1 MAKKKPIVQPGED
14 EEGRKKKKRCS
25 CVIFDNSTMGVM

>member
-14 EEGRKKKKRCS
+14 EEGRKKKRCS

>member
-1 MAKKKPIVQPGED
+1 MVQQESIVQPGRMKER
-14 EEGRKKKKRCS
+14 ERKKKRCS